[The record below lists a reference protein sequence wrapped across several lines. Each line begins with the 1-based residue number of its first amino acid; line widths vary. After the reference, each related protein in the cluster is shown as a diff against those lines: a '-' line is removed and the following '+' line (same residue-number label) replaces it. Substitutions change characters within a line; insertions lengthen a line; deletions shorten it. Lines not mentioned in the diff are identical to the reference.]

1 MGNIKKTN
9 KRKTGESGCISFWL
23 TDLTY
28 RRERTR
34 FNERKTVFLCV
45 CYFPSISLRS
55 VGVGSGVVS
64 WLLLFWVAY
73 NRHQEQHGRV
83 HHNNEVCVCT
93 KHPYTSEF
101 EILFFSLLCV
111 LFFTSSLLFFITS
124 IFLGSSPLAAFR
136 AHAACLLEF
145 QSYRSK

>member
-9 KRKTGESGCISFWL
+9 KRITEKAVVDHFGSWF
-23 TDLTY
+23 DLSK
-28 RRERTR
+28 RKTR
-34 FNERKTVFLCV
+34 FNERKTFFFGSH
-45 CYFPSISLRS
+45 FPSISLRS
-55 VGVGSGVVS
+55 AGVRSGVVC

-93 KHPYTSEF
+93 KHPYSSEF
-101 EILFFSLLCV
+101 QILFFSLLCV
-111 LFFTSSLLFFITS
+111 LFSPLLFFITS
-124 IFLGSSPLAAFR
+124 IFVGSSPLVASQ
-136 AHAACLLEF
+136 AHAACLMEF